1 MHVDTDALVG
11 GKLFITNSDNGQVI
25 YTIKDTDTDPTIEFN
40 SCRFIQTEALTE
52 LGVAVKPY
60 GVITV
65 STAALAFIAA
75 GADASKFHVTVQ
87 FGDEFYWIDLAS
99 LMAMDTGA
107 DVSFSERPA
116 EYEDGEPLPGTGGGG
131 GSGVGGI
138 VVEFETT
145 ETVVEGSHYLMS
157 TGASASDVLDEYKK
171 GAHVVFHIPKVQLSG
186 IEENYL
192 TLFAYVPDNEYN
204 PLAVYTSGGGSFT
217 GIQIIN
223 DKFAAGIY
231 YD

>member
-1 MHVDTDALVG
+1 MHVDSDALVG
-11 GKLFITNSDNGQVI
+11 GKLFITNSDNGQII

-65 STAALAFIAA
+65 STAALDFIEA
-75 GADASKFHVTVQ
+75 GADPSKFHVTVK

-99 LMAMDTGA
+99 LMAMDTEA
-107 DVSFSERPA
+107 DVSFSERPSD
-116 EYEDGEPLPGTGGGG
+116 YTDGEPLPGTGGGG
-131 GSGVGGI
+131 GTGAGGI

-145 ETVVEGSHYLMS
+145 EIVVEGSHYLMS
-157 TGASASDVLDEYKK
+157 TQANANDVLNEYKK
-171 GAHVVFHIPKVQLSG
+171 GAHVVFHIPKVELSG
-186 IEENYL
+186 LVEEYL
-192 TLFAYVPDNEYN
+192 TLYAYVPEE
-204 PLAVYTSGGGSFT
+204 AYTPIKVETGGGGSFT
-217 GIQIIN
+217 GITVVEG
-223 DKFAAGIY
+223 KFAAGIY